1 MTALVLI
8 ISGSFF
14 HKAFTSIAN
23 RHEPFMHKHVRGVDN
38 SPWLNSDKRDRRE
51 RDYFLVKAR
60 KTRLS
65 ETWTKYRYFRN
76 RVTGKIKKS

>member
-38 SPWLNSDKRDRRE
+38 SPWLNSDKRDRTE

-65 ETWTKYRYFRN
+65 EN
-76 RVTGKIKKS
+76 